1 MNIKAY
7 SAEIN
12 DGLADAIQSSVSIA
26 YQSLAQ
32 PHEPVKAEIE
42 RAEFLAKAN
51 SNPDQFDLYYL
62 NSVLVSTGWNRNDD
76 VFDVREAW
84 SARNT
89 PEDKPFNYMH
99 DESDIIGH
107 ITGNCVVSDGK
118 IIASDLE
125 TPPNKFDIVTSA
137 VLYKSW
143 SDEDRAE
150 RMQTLISEIEQGKWF
165 VSMECLFA
173 GFDYAVVSPEG
184 EHSVVARDEAS
195 AWLTKHLRS
204 YGGDGEYEGYKLGRL
219 LRNISF
225 SGKGL
230 VSKPANPASI
240 ILKKDVNPFES
251 KASYSIQE
259 SSIREKDNMAN
270 ENLLQEQV
278 EELKSQLAQA
288 REEAEAAKDEISRQ
302 KDEEIKAQVDALEAS
317 ISEKEEAVEA
327 AAEQLKTVQEAVSAL
342 EEQLAAKD
350 TELTE
355 ALDKISAHEAEVK
368 AMARKS
374 ALVQA
379 GLEGDAVDTTFEKFA
394 EASDEMFA
402 EIVELIASKSV
413 QTEVEEEAQA
423 DEEAEA
429 EAEET
434 DADDEAQAEDE
445 DAAEAEADAEVLEDV
460 EEAVEAA
467 MADDTEADSIQD
479 TRAIASAWLK
489 ENVLKST
496 ASLTDDNN

>member
-1 MNIKAY
+1 MTIKAY

-26 YQSLAQ
+26 YQSVAQ
-32 PHEPVKAEIE
+32 PHQPEQAEVE

-76 VFDVREAW
+76 VFDYKETW

-99 DESDIIGH
+99 DEADIIGH

-118 IIASDLE
+118 IMAADLQS
-125 TPPNKFDIVTSA
+125 PPEKFDIVTSA

-143 SDEDRAE
+143 SDEERAD
-150 RMQTLISEIEQGKWF
+150 RMQNLISEIEQGKWF

-173 GFDYAVVSPEG
+173 GFDYAVVSPQG
-184 EHSVVARDEAS
+184 DNNIITRDEAS

-219 LRNISF
+219 LRNVSF

-251 KASYSIQE
+251 KASYLIQE
-259 SSIREKDNMAN
+259 SSIWEKNNMAN
-270 ENLLQEQV
+270 ENLLEQQV
-278 EELKSQLAQA
+278 EELKSQLANA

-317 ISEKEEAVEA
+317 ISEKDEAVQASADE
-327 AAEQLKTVQEAVSAL
+327 LKTVQETVAAL
-342 EEQLAAKD
+342 EEKLAAKE

-355 ALDKISAHEAEVK
+355 ALEKIEAHEAEVK
-368 AMARKS
+368 AMARKT

-379 GLEGDAVDTTFEKFA
+379 GLEGEDIDTTLEKFA
-394 EASDEMFA
+394 EASDEMFT
-402 EIVELIASKSV
+402 EIVQLIATKDV
-413 QTEVEEEAQA
+413 QTETEEEAQA
-423 DEEAEA
+423 DEAEA
-429 EAEET
+429 EVDET
-434 DADDEAQAEDE
+434 DTDEEAQAEDTDE
-445 DAAEAEADAEVLEDV
+445 AEAEADAEVLEDV
-460 EEAVEAA
+460 EETVEAA
-467 MADDTEADSIQD
+467 MADDTDADSVQD
-479 TRAIASAWLK
+479 TRAIASAWLR
-489 ENVLKST
+489 ENVLKTT
-496 ASLTDDNN
+496 ASLGDEN